1 MLKEF
6 ADYITY
12 TLLKLEPTSHLG
24 DALNFFIY
32 DTLKIFLLLTTIVYV
47 VAIIRAYFPPEKTK
61 RILSHKREYI
71 GNTMAALL
79 GIVTPFCSCSAVPLF
94 IGFVEAGVPLG
105 VTFSFLIS
113 SPMVN
118 EIALIMLWG
127 LFGWKI
133 ALIYTGTG
141 VALAI
146 VSGIVIG
153 KLKMEKYVQ
162 DYVWEIKA
170 GAGEI
175 VQTTF
180 REKLVYARDY
190 TVELLKRIWPY
201 VIIGIALGGI
211 VHGYIPTDFVVKYAG
226 RDNPFAVLVAVLIGI
241 PLYSNAAGMIPVVQ
255 ALVGKGMA
263 MGTVLA
269 FMMSVT
275 AISFPEAVILKNVLK
290 MRLIYTFFGI
300 VAVGIVIVGYLV
312 QRDFI
317 GGIEMEI
324 KVLGPG
330 CANCVKMEELAKTAV
345 KELGIEAKIE
355 KITDIGQIAMNGI
368 LSTPGLMVNGKIK
381 HSGKPLPSLEKV
393 KELIKGEA

>member
-1 MLKEF
+1 MLKQF
-6 ADYITY
+6 ADYVTF
-12 TLLKLEPTSHLG
+12 TLLKLQPTSHLG

-32 DTLKIFLLLTTIVYV
+32 DTLKIFLLLTTIVFV

-61 RILSHKREYI
+61 RILSHKKEYI
-71 GNTMAALL
+71 GNVMAALL
-79 GIVTPFCSCSAVPLF
+79 GIITPFCSCSAVPLF
-94 IGFVEAGVPLG
+94 IGFVEAGIPLG

-141 VALAI
+141 VLLAI
-146 VSGIVIG
+146 ASGIVIG
-153 KLKMEKYVQ
+153 RLRMEKYVQ
-162 DYVWEIKA
+162 DYVWETKV
-170 GAGEI
+170 GNMEI
-175 VQTTF
+175 VKTSF
-180 REKLVYARDY
+180 REKIEYARDY
-190 TVELLKRIWPY
+190 TLDLLKKIWPY
-201 VIIGIALGGI
+201 VIIGIGLGGI
-211 VHGYIPTDFVVKYAG
+211 VHGYIPTELVVKYAG

-290 MRLIYTFFGI
+290 MPLILTFFGI
-300 VAVGIVIVGYLV
+300 VTVGIIVVGYL
-312 QRDFI
+312 FN
-317 GGIEMEI
+317 
-324 KVLGPG
+324 
-330 CANCVKMEELAKTAV
+330 A
-345 KELGIEAKIE
+345 
-355 KITDIGQIAMNGI
+355 I
-368 LSTPGLMVNGKIK
+368 L
-381 HSGKPLPSLEKV
+381 
-393 KELIKGEA
+393 

>member
-71 GNTMAALL
+71 GNIMAALL

-141 VALAI
+141 VVLAI

-162 DYVWEIKA
+162 DYVWQIKA
-170 GAGEI
+170 GDGEI
-175 VQTTF
+175 VQD
-180 REKLVYARDY
+180 KL
-190 TVELLKRIWPY
+190 P
-201 VIIGIALGGI
+201 
-211 VHGYIPTDFVVKYAG
+211 
-226 RDNPFAVLVAVLIGI
+226 
-241 PLYSNAAGMIPVVQ
+241 
-255 ALVGKGMA
+255 
-263 MGTVLA
+263 
-269 FMMSVT
+269 
-275 AISFPEAVILKNVLK
+275 
-290 MRLIYTFFGI
+290 
-300 VAVGIVIVGYLV
+300 
-312 QRDFI
+312 
-317 GGIEMEI
+317 
-324 KVLGPG
+324 
-330 CANCVKMEELAKTAV
+330 
-345 KELGIEAKIE
+345 
-355 KITDIGQIAMNGI
+355 
-368 LSTPGLMVNGKIK
+368 
-381 HSGKPLPSLEKV
+381 
-393 KELIKGEA
+393 